1 MTRKPLPKVIRRS
14 DADLHVVHAE
24 PDVEAPAPQRPEPQ
38 YAPAQSKAFAQAHAY
53 AEPEILPPLV
63 NNTVLP
69 QAPASLSLAERRLRE
84 AFKIVERH
92 KFYAGLG
99 GLFPI
104 PAMNV
109 AGVTAINL
117 RMVKRLSDL
126 YETPF
131 EHDKNRTIVLGLMGG
146 AAPTGLAALT
156 SSTLALVMPGAGAAG
171 LAVSSLTSAALTRG
185 IGMFFV
191 ERFEKGAFD

>member
-14 DADLHVVHAE
+14 DADRHVVHAE
-24 PDVEAPAPQRPEPQ
+24 PDVEAPAPQRPAPQAPPQ
-38 YAPAQSKAFAQAHAY
+38 YARAQAHAPAHAY
-53 AEPEILPPLV
+53 AQPEILPPLV
-63 NNTVLP
+63 NNSVLP
-69 QAPASLSLAERRLRE
+69 ASPVSQSQAEKRLRD

-117 RMVKRLSDL
+117 RMVKRLSEL

-156 SSTLALVMPGAGAAG
+156 SSTLTLVMPGAG
-171 LAVSSLTSAALTRG
+171 LAVSSLTAAALTRG

-191 ERFEKGAFD
+191 ERFEKGAFG

>member
-14 DADLHVVHAE
+14 DADLHVVSGA
-24 PDVEAPAPQRPEPQ
+24 PDVEAPAPPRASPQRPVPQ
-38 YAPAQSKAFAQAHAY
+38 YAQARSHAGL
-53 AEPEILPPLV
+53 EPEILPPLM
-63 NNTVLP
+63 NNQVLP
-69 QAPASLSLAERRLRE
+69 QVPASQSEAEMRLRE

-126 YETPF
+126 YETRF

-156 SSTLALVMPGAGAAG
+156 TTTLTLVMPGAGAAG
-171 LAVSSLTSAALTRG
+171 LAVSSLTAAALTRG

-191 ERFEKGAFD
+191 ERFEKGAFG

>member
-1 MTRKPLPKVIRRS
+1 M
-14 DADLHVVHAE
+14 
-24 PDVEAPAPQRPEPQ
+24 
-38 YAPAQSKAFAQAHAY
+38 
-53 AEPEILPPLV
+53 
-63 NNTVLP
+63 
-69 QAPASLSLAERRLRE
+69 RLRE

-126 YETPF
+126 YESAVRARQEP
-131 EHDKNRTIVLGLMGG
+131 HRSCLG
-146 AAPTGLAALT
+146 
-156 SSTLALVMPGAGAAG
+156 
-171 LAVSSLTSAALTRG
+171 
-185 IGMFFV
+185 
-191 ERFEKGAFD
+191 

>member
-14 DADLHVVHAE
+14 DADLHVVSAA
-24 PDVEAPAPQRPEPQ
+24 PDVEAPAPPRAAPQRPAQ
-38 YAPAQSKAFAQAHAY
+38 YAPAHTY
-53 AEPEILPPLV
+53 NHAEPEILPPLM
-63 NNTVLP
+63 NNSVLP
-69 QAPASLSLAERRLRE
+69 QAPASQSEAELRLRE

-109 AGVTAINL
+109 AGITAINL

-126 YETPF
+126 YEMPF
-131 EHDKNRTIVLGLMGG
+131 AHDKNRMIVLGLMGG

-156 SSTLALVMPGAGAAG
+156 SSTLTMVMPGAGAAG
-171 LAVSSLTSAALTRG
+171 LAVSSLTAAALTRG

-191 ERFEKGAFD
+191 ERFEKGAFN

>member
-14 DADLHVVHAE
+14 DADLHVVSGA
-24 PDVEAPAPQRPEPQ
+24 PDVEAPAPPRASPQRPAPQ
-38 YAPAQSKAFAQAHAY
+38 YAHARSH
-53 AEPEILPPLV
+53 AGLEPEILPPLM
-63 NNTVLP
+63 NNQVLP
-69 QAPASLSLAERRLRE
+69 QIPASQSEAEMRLRE

-126 YETPF
+126 YETRF

-156 SSTLALVMPGAGAAG
+156 TTTLTLVMPGAGAAG
-171 LAVSSLTSAALTRG
+171 LAVSSLTAAALTRG

-191 ERFEKGAFD
+191 ERFEKGAFG